1 MENTFRRNTED
12 LLKVPLAV
20 AGSFQLGRKA
30 QEHHENFP
38 NRVEPTADHWGLETR
53 VQASFGKMAA
63 LRETRWR
70 IAHTTSTQS
79 LLVVSSCEQQ
89 VKDEENWLVELNI
102 GRRMDTEPIP
112 LAE

>member
-1 MENTFRRNTED
+1 MENTFRRHTED
-12 LLKVPLAV
+12 LLKVPFAV
-20 AGSFQLGRKA
+20 AGSFQLARKA

-38 NRVEPTADHWGLETR
+38 NRVEQTVDYWGLETR
-53 VQASFGKMAA
+53 VQASFGKMTA

-70 IAHTTSTQS
+70 IAHTNSMQS

-89 VKDEENWLVELNI
+89 AKDEENWLVKLNT
-102 GRRMDTEPIP
+102 GKRMDTEHIP